1 MRVLLIRSCV
11 DKIYT
16 KDNYHVCYTQHS
28 YVTPFLSLGEKIM
41 QKDTGSL
48 ARPKSSGKQSE
59 ELFFQVYKK
68 SFLTAVK
75 WNIFESIAYQ
85 LIFIAHQ
92 VALFFYCD
100 RSLYGKIG
108 VLISC
113 SYLCITLLVAGLDG
127 GLLPFFKNFISDK
140 RSFYV
145 LLFTYIRKQIFF
157 IIGITFLGMSII
169 IAFRAI
175 PTFTPGILF
184 LTALFIIAESIKKL
198 LKQLLYLAFYN
209 RYTALIEVAQI
220 ALYTGSI
227 WVSFWSIGSF
237 SLKIFL
243 VPFIV
248 CSSLSNIAFGYLLFL
263 YYQTLPLETSFQEL
277 PTPKVFFL
285 TRLAVVTNQ
294 LCRSLFTTNFLVP
307 LFSLHGTFKEAG
319 VMTFVNYLTHAVTF
333 LLNKIC
339 VPPSEAFFSRIK
351 NFSNALHYQA
361 LSIVLS
367 LFAGITFV
375 LGLLIFLK
383 GKSYALL
390 LGYEGCT
397 GLTWNLILLF
407 LFIHLLENIFIIYE
421 KFFLLQG
428 QVSLLALGNLLTC
441 ALCLLLGK
449 LSFSFFTLIF
459 LCIFIRFLFFFIL
472 SLVIARSK

>member
-1 MRVLLIRSCV
+1 M

-16 KDNYHVCYTQHS
+16 KDNYHVCYTLYS

-48 ARPKSSGKQSE
+48 ARVNSSGKQSE
-59 ELFFQVYKK
+59 ELFFQAYKK

-75 WNIFESIAYQ
+75 WNIFESIGYQ
-85 LIFIAHQ
+85 FIFIAHQ
-92 VALFFYCD
+92 VGLFFYCD
-100 RSLYGKIG
+100 RLLYGKIG

-113 SYLCITLLVAGLDG
+113 SYLSVTLLIAGLDG

-140 RSFYV
+140 RSFYF
-145 LLFTYIRKQIFF
+145 LLFHYVGKQFLF
-157 IIGITFLGMSII
+157 IIGITFLGITGII
-169 IAFRAI
+169 IFDMF
-175 PTFTPGILF
+175 PSFTPEILF
-184 LTALFIIAESIKKL
+184 LTALFIITESIKKL
-198 LKQLLYLAFYN
+198 LKQILYLAFYN
-209 RYTALIEVAQI
+209 RYTAPIEVIQI
-220 ALYTGSI
+220 LVYSLSI
-227 WVSFWSIGSF
+227 WTVFWLTGSF
-237 SLKIFL
+237 SLKLFL

-248 CSSLSNIAFGYLLFL
+248 CSFFSNIAFGYLLFL
-263 YYQTLPLETSFQEL
+263 YYQTLPLTTSLPPL
-277 PTPKVFFL
+277 PTQKLFL
-285 TRLAVVTNQ
+285 VTRVAVLINQ
-294 LCRSLFTTNFLVP
+294 LCRSFFTTNFLVP

-351 NFSNALHYQA
+351 NFSNALHYKA

-375 LGLLIFLK
+375 LGLLIFFK

-421 KFFLLQG
+421 KFFLLRG
-428 QVSLLALGNLLTC
+428 KVEMLALGNLFTC
-441 ALCLLLGK
+441 VLCLLLGK
-449 LSFSFFTLIF
+449 FYFSFFTLVF
-459 LCIFIRFLFFFIL
+459 FCIFVRFLFFFIL
-472 SLVIARSK
+472 SLAVARSK